1 MNSRFVAL
9 LAGLLALPCLGA
21 PFMPAV
27 DGAAKRVLERYMDTH
42 PPGTATNL
50 SAFGGQFTLNPVA
63 NIGFVCNDN
72 FTVQGTIFGNLAG
85 NASYADTAGSANSYP
100 ESDPVALS
108 MGYQNAD
115 GVQAQIGLA
124 MLSAGQ
130 ISNPEWWGFLT
141 SESDPVA
148 MSQGFLT
155 GAPWQS
161 EGYLTSLSGRG
172 TSELNNDSGFLAVSG
187 DQFGL
192 GSGFNIYGYAYGTEG
207 RIPDYE
213 QDRVAM
219 SQGFLVS
226 ESDPV
231 AMAAGFISGG
241 DVPNYESDPVA
252 MSQGFISFG
261 GGTEGD
267 LVVVSGGGL
276 GTADPGTTIAAFASA
291 QGFLTI
297 ETDPVAMGQGFVT
310 ASFPGAQDGDLVV
323 VAGGCSS
330 LSSMEPTTWLASHE
344 NDPIAMSQGFLTGVP
359 WDSSVAYASEA
370 GYAGSA
376 NTAYSADECNSWGG
390 WTHVAIQ
397 GNGGQPTVG
406 DMIFM
411 SDAGLTM
418 LSQYNIS
425 TPNPP
430 VFLGSEWHDGVG
442 NMPKWVL
449 QSDMQAGYAA
459 VSGSTSNVVSG
470 VSQTF
475 SLTNSFAGLTQV
487 VVFAD
492 GIVTNRFKLP

>member
-9 LAGLLALPCLGA
+9 LVGLLALPCLGA

-50 SAFGGQFTLNPVA
+50 SAFGGQFTLNSVA

-148 MSQGFLT
+148 MSQGFVT

-161 EGYLTSLSGRG
+161 EGYLTSLSGHG
-172 TSELNNDSGFLAVSG
+172 TSELNNDSGFIVASG
-187 DQFGL
+187 DYFGNGL
-192 GSGFNIYGYAYGTEG
+192 GFHMSGYAYGTEG

-231 AMAAGFISGG
+231 AMSSGFITPSAVGASDASSMAYVDG
-241 DVPNYESDPVA
+241 NGVLQCAAFMNPSAYEFDPVA
-252 MSQGFISFG
+252 M
-261 GGTEGD
+261 
-267 LVVVSGGGL
+267 
-276 GTADPGTTIAAFASA
+276 AA
-291 QGFLTI
+291 
-297 ETDPVAMGQGFVT
+297 GFVT
-310 ASFPGAQDGDLVV
+310 ASFGGAQDGDLVIV
-323 VAGGCSS
+323 VGGATS
-330 LSSMEPTTWLASHE
+330 LASMEPTTWLASHE
-344 NDPIAMSQGFLTGVP
+344 NDPLAMSAGFITSGDVPSYESDPVAMSQGFLTSVP
-359 WDSSVAYASEA
+359 WDASVAYASEA

-376 NTAYSADECNSWGG
+376 GSAYSAEECNSWAG
-390 WTHVAIQ
+390 WSHVAIQ

-449 QSDMQAGYAA
+449 QSDMQAGYAV

-475 SLTNSFAGLTQV
+475 SLTNAFAGLTQI

-492 GIVTNRFKLP
+492 GVVTNRFKLP